1 MSRQALE
8 ITALVTYRLFEAS
21 YRSCS
26 TGAVTL
32 SSPNSKKL
40 PGVTLLLHLDAF
52 EDALTMHSS
61 HHRQEDVEFLQLIPL
76 LLCGAPHRRL
86 IITEIKLNE

>member
-1 MSRQALE
+1 MSRQALKK
-8 ITALVTYRLFEAS
+8 TTLVTYRLLEAS

-52 EDALTMHSS
+52 EILLTMQSV

-76 LLCGAPHRRL
+76 MLERL
-86 IITEIKLNE
+86 TGDL

>member
-1 MSRQALE
+1 M
-8 ITALVTYRLFEAS
+8 
-21 YRSCS
+21 
-26 TGAVTL
+26 

-52 EDALTMHSS
+52 EILLTMQSV

-76 LLCGAPHRRL
+76 MLERL
-86 IITEIKLNE
+86 TGDL